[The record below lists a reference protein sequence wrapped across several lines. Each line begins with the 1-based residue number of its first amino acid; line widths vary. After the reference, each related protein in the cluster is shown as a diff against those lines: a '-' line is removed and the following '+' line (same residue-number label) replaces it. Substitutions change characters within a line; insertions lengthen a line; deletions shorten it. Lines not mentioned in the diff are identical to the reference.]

1 MNIVICIDLDLFLYI
16 WTAWPSQL
24 RCCIICK
31 YHSAWLGA
39 PSHSPAP
46 RLCSLVDCSFFQHQK
61 LNTRIQSYLLRQ
73 FHRQQSSILRPQWIA
88 SPSAPNLNG
97 RLLNLNGRSNRR
109 QSWVIH
115 CDKPFNQPTMNSPF
129 CLCSCSSRHR
139 CPCVKSCADCLCF
152 EIIIRHKLL

>member
-73 FHRQQSSILRPQWIA
+73 FHRHQSSILRPQWIA

-115 CDKPFNQPTMNSPF
+115 CVKTFNWTIELTILPLQLQQPTSMSVCKIMCRLPVFWNNNTS
-129 CLCSCSSRHR
+129 
-139 CPCVKSCADCLCF
+139 
-152 EIIIRHKLL
+152 